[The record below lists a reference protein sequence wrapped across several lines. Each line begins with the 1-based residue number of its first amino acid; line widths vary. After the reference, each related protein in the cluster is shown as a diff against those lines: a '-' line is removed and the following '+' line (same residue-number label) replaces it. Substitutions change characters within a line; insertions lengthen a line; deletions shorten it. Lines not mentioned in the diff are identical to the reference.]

1 MIKEFQLST
10 KKDRILSVCFCVVM
24 IAAFGALVYALRSN
38 TLLLILCGLFGLLL
52 SVLMVISVVSML
64 KAKCIVNSDTKTLEV
79 KGNPSYTKDI
89 SSATLLQTVAKKNS
103 QATTRML
110 VFSDAEE
117 RVIAT
122 IPTLYTTR
130 QGILAEP
137 MAKEMAQFLGI
148 DFKENVPAWEY
159 DKAAYEQ
166 HLKDEAEREKA
177 ERKERQEMRRKKIL
191 YRYNKH
197 NKTDKK

>member
-10 KKDRILSVCFCVVM
+10 IKERILSVCFCVVM
-24 IAAFGALVYALRSN
+24 IAAMGALVYALRNN
-38 TLLLILCGLFGLLL
+38 TMLLILCGLFGLLL
-52 SVLMVISVVSML
+52 SALMIISVTSML
-64 KAKCIVNSDTKTLEV
+64 KAKCFVNAETKTLDV

-89 SSATLLQTVAKKNS
+89 SSAVLLQTIAKKNS
-103 QATTRML
+103 QSVSRVL
-110 VFSDAEE
+110 LFSDAEE
-117 RVIAT
+117 NVIAAV
-122 IPTLYTTR
+122 PTLFTTR

-148 DFKENVPAWEY
+148 DFQANVPEWEY
-159 DKAAYEQ
+159 DKKAYEQ

-191 YRYNKH
+191 YRYQKRN
-197 NKTDKK
+197 NSGKK

>member
-10 KKDRILSVCFCVVM
+10 IKERILSVCFCVVM
-24 IAAFGALVYALRSN
+24 IAAMGVLVYALRNN
-38 TLLLILCGLFGLLL
+38 TMLLILCGLFGLLL
-52 SVLMVISVVSML
+52 SALMIISVTSML
-64 KAKCIVNSDTKTLEV
+64 KAKCIINAETKTLEV
-79 KGNPSYTKDI
+79 KGNPSYTKDL
-89 SSATLLQTVAKKNS
+89 SNAVLLQTMAKKNS

-117 RVIAT
+117 NVIAT
-122 IPTLYTTR
+122 IPTLFTSR

-159 DKAAYEQ
+159 DKEAYEQ

-177 ERKERQEMRRKKIL
+177 KRKERQEMRKKKLLYKYRKKQ
-191 YRYNKH
+191 
-197 NKTDKK
+197 

>member
-89 SSATLLQTVAKKNS
+89 SSATLLQTMAKKNS
-103 QATTRML
+103 QATSRML

-117 RVIAT
+117 NVIAT
-122 IPTLYTTR
+122 IPTLFTSR

-148 DFKENVPAWEY
+148 DFQANVPAWEY
-159 DKAAYEQ
+159 DKEAYQQ

-177 ERKERQEMRRKKIL
+177 ERKERQEMRRKKLL
-191 YRYNKH
+191 YKYR
-197 NKTDKK
+197 KKK

>member
-10 KKDRILSVCFCVVM
+10 KKERILSVCFCVVM
-24 IAAFGALVYALRSN
+24 IAALGVLVYALRSN
-38 TLLLILCGLFGLLL
+38 TMLLILCGLFGLLL
-52 SVLMVISVVSML
+52 SVLMLFSVNNML
-64 KAKCIVNSDTKTLEV
+64 KAKCIVNTEAKTLEV
-79 KGNPSYTKDI
+79 KGTPSYTKDI
-89 SSATLLQTVAKKNS
+89 SSAVLLQTMAKKNS
-103 QATTRML
+103 QATSRML

-117 RVIAT
+117 NVIAT
-122 IPTLYTTR
+122 IPTLFTSR

-191 YRYNKH
+191 YRYQKRN
-197 NKTDKK
+197 NSGKK

>member
-1 MIKEFQLST
+1 M
-10 KKDRILSVCFCVVM
+10 
-24 IAAFGALVYALRSN
+24 
-38 TLLLILCGLFGLLL
+38 
-52 SVLMVISVVSML
+52 
-64 KAKCIVNSDTKTLEV
+64 
-79 KGNPSYTKDI
+79 
-89 SSATLLQTVAKKNS
+89 AKKNS

-117 RVIAT
+117 NVIAT
-122 IPTLYTTR
+122 IPTLFTSR

-159 DKAAYEQ
+159 DKEAYEQ

-177 ERKERQEMRRKKIL
+177 KRKERQEMRKKKLLYKYRKKQ
-191 YRYNKH
+191 
-197 NKTDKK
+197 

>member
-122 IPTLYTTR
+122 SPTLYTTR

-148 DFKENVPAWEY
+148 DFQANVPEWEY
-159 DKAAYEQ
+159 DKKAYEQ
-166 HLKDEAEREKA
+166 HMKDEAEREKA
-177 ERKERQEMRRKKIL
+177 ERKERQEMRRKKLL
-191 YRYNKH
+191 YKYR
-197 NKTDKK
+197 KKK

>member
-10 KKDRILSVCFCVVM
+10 KKERILSVCFCIVM
-24 IAAFGALVYALRSN
+24 IAAMGLLVYALRNN
-38 TLLLILCGLFGLLL
+38 TMLLILCGLFGLLL
-52 SVLMVISVVSML
+52 SVLMIFSVVNML
-64 KAKCIVNSDTKTLEV
+64 KGKCIVNAETKTLEV
-79 KGNPSYTKDI
+79 KGSPSYTKDL
-89 SSATLLQTVAKKNS
+89 SSAVLLQTMAKKNS
-103 QATTRML
+103 QAMTRVL

-117 RVIAT
+117 NVIAT
-122 IPTLYTTR
+122 IPTLFTSR

-148 DFKENVPAWEY
+148 DFQENVPAWEY
-159 DKAAYEQ
+159 DKEAYEQ

-177 ERKERQEMRRKKIL
+177 ERKERQEMRKKKLL
-191 YRYNKH
+191 YRYNKR

>member
-10 KKDRILSVCFCVVM
+10 KKERILSVCFCVVM
-24 IAAFGALVYALRSN
+24 IAALGVLVYALRSN
-38 TLLLILCGLFGLLL
+38 TMLLILCGLFGLLL
-52 SVLMVISVVSML
+52 SVLMIFSVTTML
-64 KAKCIVNSDTKTLEV
+64 KSKCIVNAETKTLEV

-89 SSATLLQTVAKKNS
+89 SSVVLLQTMAKKS
-103 QATTRML
+103 GHAMTRML

-117 RVIAT
+117 TVIAMV
-122 IPTLYTTR
+122 PTLFTTR

>member
-10 KKDRILSVCFCVVM
+10 KKERILSVCFCVVM
-24 IAAFGALVYALRSN
+24 IAAMGLLVYALRNN
-38 TLLLILCGLFGLLL
+38 TMLLILCGLFGLLL
-52 SVLMVISVVSML
+52 SVLMIFSVTNML
-64 KAKCIVNSDTKTLEV
+64 KGKCIVNAETKTLEV
-79 KGNPSYTKDI
+79 KGNPSYTKDL
-89 SSATLLQTVAKKNS
+89 SSAVLLQTIAKKNS
-103 QATTRML
+103 QSVTRVL
-110 VFSDAEE
+110 IFSDAEE
-117 RVIAT
+117 NVIAAV
-122 IPTLYTTR
+122 PTLFTTR

-191 YRYNKH
+191 YRYQKRN
-197 NKTDKK
+197 NSDKK

>member
-10 KKDRILSVCFCVVM
+10 IKERILSVCFCVVM
-24 IAAFGALVYALRSN
+24 IAAMGALVYALRNN
-38 TLLLILCGLFGLLL
+38 TMLLILCGLFGLLL
-52 SVLMVISVVSML
+52 SALMIISVTSML
-64 KAKCIVNSDTKTLEV
+64 KAKCIVNAETKTLDV

-89 SSATLLQTVAKKNS
+89 SSAVLLQTMAKKNS
-103 QATTRML
+103 QAMTRML

-117 RVIAT
+117 NVIAT
-122 IPTLYTTR
+122 IPTLFTSR

-148 DFKENVPAWEY
+148 DFQANVPAWEY
-159 DKAAYEQ
+159 DKEAYEQ

-177 ERKERQEMRRKKIL
+177 ERKERQEMRKKKLLYKYRKKQ
-191 YRYNKH
+191 
-197 NKTDKK
+197 

>member
-10 KKDRILSVCFCVVM
+10 IKERILSVCFCVVM
-24 IAAFGALVYALRSN
+24 IAAMGALVYALRNN
-38 TLLLILCGLFGLLL
+38 TMLLILCGLFGLLL
-52 SVLMVISVVSML
+52 SALMIISVTSML
-64 KAKCIVNSDTKTLEV
+64 KAKCIVNAETKTLDV

-89 SSATLLQTVAKKNS
+89 SSAVLLQTMAKKNS

-117 RVIAT
+117 NVIAT
-122 IPTLYTTR
+122 IPTLFTSR

-148 DFKENVPAWEY
+148 DFQANVPAWEY
-159 DKAAYEQ
+159 DKEAYEQ

-177 ERKERQEMRRKKIL
+177 KRKERQEMRKKKLLYKYRKKQ
-191 YRYNKH
+191 
-197 NKTDKK
+197 

>member
-1 MIKEFQLST
+1 MIKVFPLST
-10 KKDRILSVCFCVVM
+10 VKERILSVCFCVVM
-24 IAAFGALVYALRSN
+24 IAALGALVYALRNN
-38 TLLLILCGLFGLLL
+38 TMLLILCGLFGLLL
-52 SVLMVISVVSML
+52 SVLMVFSVATML
-64 KAKCIVNSDTKTLEV
+64 KSKCIVNAETKTLEV

-89 SSATLLQTVAKKNS
+89 SKVVLLQTVAKKNS

-110 VFSDAEE
+110 VFSDSEE

-122 IPTLYTTR
+122 VPTMYTTR

-148 DFKENVPAWEY
+148 DFQANVPAWEY
-159 DKAAYEQ
+159 DKEAYEQ
-166 HLKDEAEREKA
+166 HMKDEAEREKA
-177 ERKERQEMRRKKIL
+177 ARKERQEMRRKKIL
-191 YRYNKH
+191 YRYTKH

>member
-10 KKDRILSVCFCVVM
+10 IKERILSVCFCVVM
-24 IAAFGALVYALRSN
+24 IAAMGALVYALRNN
-38 TLLLILCGLFGLLL
+38 TMLLILCGLFGLLL
-52 SVLMVISVVSML
+52 SALMIISVTSML
-64 KAKCIVNSDTKTLEV
+64 KAKCIVNAETKTLDV

-89 SSATLLQTVAKKNS
+89 SSAVLLQTMAKKNS

-117 RVIAT
+117 NVIAT
-122 IPTLYTTR
+122 IPTLFTSR

-148 DFKENVPAWEY
+148 DFQANVPAWEY
-159 DKAAYEQ
+159 DKEAYQQ

-177 ERKERQEMRRKKIL
+177 ERKERQEMRRKKLL
-191 YRYNKH
+191 YKYR
-197 NKTDKK
+197 KKK

>member
-10 KKDRILSVCFCVVM
+10 KKERILSVCFCVVM
-24 IAAFGALVYALRSN
+24 IAALGALVYALRSN
-38 TLLLILCGLFGLLL
+38 TMLLILCGLFGLLL
-52 SVLMVISVVSML
+52 SVLMIFSVVNML
-64 KAKCIVNSDTKTLEV
+64 KGKCIVNAETKTLVV
-79 KGNPSYTKDI
+79 KGSPSYTKDL
-89 SSATLLQTVAKKNS
+89 SSAVLLQTMAKKS
-103 QATTRML
+103 GQTTSRML

-117 RVIAT
+117 TVIAM
-122 IPTLYTTR
+122 IPTMFTTR

-137 MAKEMAQFLGI
+137 MAKEMAQFMGI
-148 DFKENVPAWEY
+148 DFQANVPAWEY
-159 DKAAYEQ
+159 DKEAYEQ

-191 YRYNKH
+191 YRYNKR

>member
-1 MIKEFQLST
+1 MIKEFQLSA

-38 TLLLILCGLFGLLL
+38 TLLLILCSLFGLLL

-64 KAKCIVNSDTKTLEV
+64 KAKCIVDSDTKTLEV
-79 KGNPSYTKDI
+79 KGNPSYSKDI

-148 DFKENVPAWEY
+148 DFQANVPEWEY
-159 DKAAYEQ
+159 DKKAYEQ

-191 YRYNKH
+191 YRYNKF

>member
-10 KKDRILSVCFCVVM
+10 IKERILSVCFCVVM
-24 IAAFGALVYALRSN
+24 IVAMGALVYALRNN
-38 TLLLILCGLFGLLL
+38 TMLLILCGLFGLLL
-52 SVLMVISVVSML
+52 SALMIISVTSML
-64 KAKCIVNSDTKTLEV
+64 KAKCIINAETKTLEV
-79 KGNPSYTKDI
+79 KGNPSYTKDL
-89 SSATLLQTVAKKNS
+89 SNAVLLQTMAKKNS

-117 RVIAT
+117 NVIAT
-122 IPTLYTTR
+122 IPTLFTSR

-159 DKAAYEQ
+159 DKEAYEQ

-177 ERKERQEMRRKKIL
+177 KRKERQEMRKKKLLYKYRKKQ
-191 YRYNKH
+191 
-197 NKTDKK
+197 